1 MSYHG
6 YLKTIRELN
15 KCPECEKQL
24 PRPKFVPSLPPGTY
38 MQLFYCNYCSYVKK
52 KYCRLSK
59 DKLHWKEVK
68 NQKKEKDEK
77 AY

>member
-1 MSYHG
+1 MSYRG

-15 KCPECEKQL
+15 KCPQCRKQL

-52 KYCRLSK
+52 KYYRLSK
-59 DKLHWKEVK
+59 DKLQWKEVK
-68 NQKKEKDEK
+68 NQIKMSKLTK
-77 AY
+77 